1 MVAARLR
8 QALWHIGLAVF
19 GLIMV
24 YPLIWLTLS
33 AFKDTQEIL
42 TSTRLLPEAF
52 RLTGFVEGWKG
63 EGRPP
68 FGLFI
73 VNSVA
78 MTLPTVVLTIV
89 SGVLVAYGF
98 GRFNFKLRKPLFA
111 IMIATILLPNTVLLV
126 PRYLIFRNLGML
138 DSYLPFWLTAA
149 AGVPFFI
156 FMFVQFFHGIP
167 RSLDESAYMD
177 GCGSFRILRSILL
190 PLLKPAVFSAAIFQF
205 MWTWDDFFQALIY
218 ISSVDRYPVTLG
230 LRLSI
235 DAMGIPPWD
244 QIAAMSVLA
253 ILPSVVIFFA
263 AQKHFV
269 EGIATTGLKG

>member
-1 MVAARLR
+1 MARKQNNL
-8 QALWHIGLAVF
+8 LVHL
-19 GLIMV
+19 GLILFGVLMI
-24 YPLIWLTLS
+24 YPLIWLLAS

-42 TSTRLLPEAF
+42 TSSSLIPKVF
-52 RLTGFVEGWKG
+52 RLDGFREGWKG
-63 EGRPP
+63 EGRPA
-68 FGLFI
+68 FGVFI
-73 VNSVA
+73 LNSIV
-78 MTLPTVVLTIV
+78 MTLPTVLLTIV

-98 GRFNFKLRKPLFA
+98 ARFNFKFRKPLFA
-111 IMIATILLPNTVLLV
+111 LMIGSILLPGTVLLV

-167 RSLDESAYMD
+167 KSLDESAYID

-190 PLLKPAVFSAAIFQF
+190 PLLKPAIFSAAIFQF
-205 MWTWDDFFQALIY
+205 MWTWDDFFQSLIY
-218 ISSVDRYPVTLG
+218 ISSVDKYPVPLG

-235 DAMGIPPWD
+235 DSMGMPPWN
-244 QIAAMSVLA
+244 QIAAMSLVAL
-253 ILPSVVIFFA
+253 LPSVLLFFV
-263 AQKHFV
+263 AQKYFV

>member
-1 MVAARLR
+1 MARKKHDL
-8 QALWHIGLAVF
+8 LVHLGLILF
-19 GLIMV
+19 GLVMV
-24 YPLIWLTLS
+24 YPLVWLLAS

-42 TSTRLLPEAF
+42 TSSGLFPKVF
-52 RLTGFVEGWKG
+52 RLEGFRDGWKG
-63 EGRPP
+63 EGRPA
-68 FGLFI
+68 FGVFI
-73 VNSVA
+73 INSIL
-78 MTLPTVVLTIV
+78 MTLPTVLLTLL

-98 GRFNFKLRKPLFA
+98 ARFNFKFRKPLFA
-111 IMIATILLPNTVLLV
+111 LMIGSILLPGTVLIV

-167 RSLDESAYMD
+167 RSLDESAFID

-190 PLLKPAVFSAAIFQF
+190 PLLKPAIFSAAIFQF
-205 MWTWDDFFQALIY
+205 MWTWDDFFQSLIY
-218 ISSVDRYPVTLG
+218 ISSVDKYPVPLG

-235 DAMGIPPWD
+235 DSMGMPPWN
-244 QIAAMSVLA
+244 QIAAMSLVAL
-253 ILPSVVIFFA
+253 LPSILLFFV
-263 AQKHFV
+263 AQKYFV